1 MKEVGIRLLGALAVA
16 GIVAVVS
23 LECLERNEEGDGFVP
38 SPLLWSY

>member
-16 GIVAVVS
+16 GFGAAVS
-23 LECLERNEEGDGFVP
+23 LECFERNEEGDGSIP